1 MGNKLQKE
9 AEDDRQKATDGE
21 KLIYLV
27 WKGDISDA
35 TTALAEGANPNC
47 RYSETSNDR
56 LPYCVDEDTP
66 LHIAARNG
74 NITLV
79 KLLIVFDADLNLK
92 NRNGE
97 TPLEVAIDECKKIIE
112 KILTLRKHLTETSA
126 RKIAKPPPKRDDED
140 VFLLSLDG
148 GGIRGLVF
156 IQAVIELDKRREQL
170 YPGSKPFLS
179 YFNWIFG
186 NSTGGI
192 SGLALA
198 NGYDPIEGRQMYFK
212 LKNEVLKGLPPFH
225 ISKVLQDTFGSEK
238 TMSSIKDY
246 NVAVLT
252 TLADTNPPKLRLMRN
267 YGDSNDEQL
276 DPDKRRIW
284 EAAQATSAAVP
295 YFNPFEDFIDGGFIA
310 NNPTVDAL
318 VDIKK
323 HFKEHQREDKLR
335 VKAVISLGCGY
346 IHPAPLEIPQQSWI
360 QKILDLPNGV
370 AIIRVLE
377 LLVGQIIQPPE
388 EVVERG
394 EVFAEAIGAKYFRV
408 NPIIGQI
415 NFVESD
421 DTKLIDMVYT
431 SMLYML
437 ENYTE
442 QMDRVLEAVMEN

>member
-1 MGNKLQKE
+1 M
-9 AEDDRQKATDGE
+9 ADDGRKAADGE

-35 TTALAEGANPNC
+35 TTALAEGTDPNS
-47 RYSETSNDR
+47 RYSENGSDR
-56 LPYCVDEDTP
+56 LPYCVDDDTS

-97 TPLEVAIDECKKIIE
+97 TPLEVAIHDCKKIIE
-112 KILTLRKHLTETSA
+112 KILTLRKHLSETTA
-126 RKIAKPPPKRDDED
+126 RKIAKPPPKRDDDD

-179 YFNWIFG
+179 YFNWIVG
-186 NSTGGI
+186 NSTGGV

-198 NGYDPIEGRQMYFK
+198 TGFDPIAGRQMYFK

-225 ISKVLQDTFGSEK
+225 ISEVLKDTFGSEK
-238 TMSSIKDY
+238 TMSTIKDY

-267 YGDSNDEQL
+267 YGDSHDEQL

-318 VDIKK
+318 VDIRKY
-323 HFKEHQREDKLR
+323 FKEQQREKNLR
-335 VKAVISLGCGY
+335 VKTVISLGSGY
-346 IHPAPLEIPQQSWI
+346 IQPAPFEVPQQNWI
-360 QKILDLPNGV
+360 ERMLDLPNGV

-377 LLVGQIIQPPE
+377 LLVGQIIQPPQ

-394 EVFAEAIGAKYFRV
+394 EVVAEAIGAKYFRV
-408 NPIIGQI
+408 NPRIEQI
-415 NFVESD
+415 HFLESD
-421 DTKLIDMVYT
+421 DMKLIDMVYT
-431 SMLYML
+431 SMVYML

-442 QMDRVLEAVMEN
+442 QMDPVLEVVMEN